1 MKRERQI
8 ISENRGPGVHASV
21 SGPRPFHGRDALDR
35 QNGGRQAC
43 SRLACDCDGVVCAAI
58 ERLLMK
64 QAREQS
70 VTPTLPQ
77 TAPSR
82 LDARSDP
89 RTRRTIT
96 RVLVGLSTKPYRVA
110 GLTDDPEHRGLGRNV
125 YASVQA
131 AYTEAKSIL
140 YDAQAGFETL
150 EQRQSDA
157 AAIRRDGSVSTQSR
171 SRLPQIHVP
180 EFSGL
185 REDWESFRD
194 LFLALV
200 HTDETLSNVERLYY
214 LKTLKVEASSAVG

>member
-1 MKRERQI
+1 MRHEAQAEFAEI
-8 ISENRGPGVHASV
+8 INELCDTIKNQ
-21 SGPRPFHGRDALDR
+21 PRADW
-35 QNGGRQAC
+35 
-43 SRLACDCDGVVCAAI
+43 
-58 ERLLMK
+58 
-64 QAREQS
+64 
-70 VTPTLPQ
+70 TL
-77 TAPSR
+77 
-82 LDARSDP
+82 
-89 RTRRTIT
+89 
-96 RVLVGLSTKPYRVA
+96 VA

-214 LKTLKVEASSAVG
+214 LKTLKVEASSAVVSTLPTYTRVPEYFYNVDYGVSNRSGYPLRKGTLLFD